1 MIASQSIHSGGC
13 HCQAF
18 FVGIYSPCHHP
29 QALCPQGIG
38 KRFVRPEI
46 GFETYSAEIVF
57 TAESGNFFSSREFSK
72 MLFQVDQQHPW
83 KIWEK
88 LIGKLQRFDFKGT
101 KSTVEIENGNAIKI
115 VTEDDTRMRNIVDIL
130 QGKFIKRGVAIK
142 NLEYGKVEP
151 AAGGMVRQ
159 SIKVKQGID
168 ADVAKKITKDI
179 KNLKVKVQAQLQDD
193 QIRVSGKKID
203 DLQAVIAFLKG
214 QDYGVELQFSNFRS

>member
-1 MIASQSIHSGGC
+1 MAKEPSFDVVSEVDMQEVSNAVN
-13 HCQAF
+13 QT
-18 FVGIYSPCHHP
+18 V
-29 QALCPQGIG
+29 
-38 KRFVRPEI
+38 KEI
-46 GFETYSAEIVF
+46 T
-57 TAESGNFFSSREFSK
+57 
-72 MLFQVDQQHPW
+72 
-83 KIWEK
+83 
-88 LIGKLQRFDFKGT
+88 QRFDFKGT

-130 QGKFIKRGVAIK
+130 QSKFIKRGVAIK

-159 SIKVKQGID
+159 SIRVKQGID
-168 ADVAKKITKDI
+168 AEIAKKITKDI
-179 KNLKVKVQAQLQDD
+179 KNLKIKVQTQLQDD

>member
-1 MIASQSIHSGGC
+1 MAKEPSFDVVSEVDMQEVNNAINQT
-13 HCQAF
+13 
-18 FVGIYSPCHHP
+18 V
-29 QALCPQGIG
+29 
-38 KRFVRPEI
+38 KEI
-46 GFETYSAEIVF
+46 T
-57 TAESGNFFSSREFSK
+57 
-72 MLFQVDQQHPW
+72 
-83 KIWEK
+83 
-88 LIGKLQRFDFKGT
+88 QRFDFKGT

-130 QGKFIKRGVAIK
+130 QSKFIKRGVAIK

-179 KNLKVKVQAQLQDD
+179 KNMKVKVQATLQDD

-203 DLQAVIAFLKG
+203 DLQTVIAFLKG

>member
-1 MIASQSIHSGGC
+1 MQEVNNAVNQT
-13 HCQAF
+13 
-18 FVGIYSPCHHP
+18 V
-29 QALCPQGIG
+29 
-38 KRFVRPEI
+38 KEI
-46 GFETYSAEIVF
+46 T
-57 TAESGNFFSSREFSK
+57 
-72 MLFQVDQQHPW
+72 
-83 KIWEK
+83 
-88 LIGKLQRFDFKGT
+88 QRFDFKGT

-151 AAGGMVRQ
+151 TAGGMVRQ

>member
-1 MIASQSIHSGGC
+1 MAKEPSFDVVSEVDMQEVNKAVN
-13 HCQAF
+13 QT
-18 FVGIYSPCHHP
+18 V
-29 QALCPQGIG
+29 
-38 KRFVRPEI
+38 KEI
-46 GFETYSAEIVF
+46 T
-57 TAESGNFFSSREFSK
+57 
-72 MLFQVDQQHPW
+72 
-83 KIWEK
+83 
-88 LIGKLQRFDFKGT
+88 QRFDFKGT

>member
-1 MIASQSIHSGGC
+1 MAKEPSFDVVSEVDMQEVNNAVN
-13 HCQAF
+13 QT
-18 FVGIYSPCHHP
+18 V
-29 QALCPQGIG
+29 
-38 KRFVRPEI
+38 KEI
-46 GFETYSAEIVF
+46 T
-57 TAESGNFFSSREFSK
+57 
-72 MLFQVDQQHPW
+72 
-83 KIWEK
+83 
-88 LIGKLQRFDFKGT
+88 QRFDFKGT

-168 ADVAKKITKDI
+168 ADVAKKITKDL

>member
-1 MIASQSIHSGGC
+1 MAKEPSFDVVSEVDMQEVNNAINQT
-13 HCQAF
+13 
-18 FVGIYSPCHHP
+18 V
-29 QALCPQGIG
+29 
-38 KRFVRPEI
+38 KEI
-46 GFETYSAEIVF
+46 T
-57 TAESGNFFSSREFSK
+57 
-72 MLFQVDQQHPW
+72 
-83 KIWEK
+83 
-88 LIGKLQRFDFKGT
+88 QRFDFKGT

-130 QGKFIKRGVAIK
+130 QSKFIKRGVAIK

>member
-1 MIASQSIHSGGC
+1 MAKEPSFDVVSEVAMQEVNNAINQT
-13 HCQAF
+13 
-18 FVGIYSPCHHP
+18 V
-29 QALCPQGIG
+29 
-38 KRFVRPEI
+38 KEI
-46 GFETYSAEIVF
+46 T
-57 TAESGNFFSSREFSK
+57 
-72 MLFQVDQQHPW
+72 
-83 KIWEK
+83 
-88 LIGKLQRFDFKGT
+88 QRFDFKGT

-130 QGKFIKRGVAIK
+130 QSKFIKRGVAIK

-168 ADVAKKITKDI
+168 ADIAKKITKDI
-179 KNLKVKVQAQLQDD
+179 KNMKVKVQATLQDD

>member
-1 MIASQSIHSGGC
+1 MAKEPSFDVVSEVDMQEVNNAINQT
-13 HCQAF
+13 
-18 FVGIYSPCHHP
+18 V
-29 QALCPQGIG
+29 
-38 KRFVRPEI
+38 KEI
-46 GFETYSAEIVF
+46 T
-57 TAESGNFFSSREFSK
+57 
-72 MLFQVDQQHPW
+72 
-83 KIWEK
+83 
-88 LIGKLQRFDFKGT
+88 QRFDFKDT

-130 QGKFIKRGVAIK
+130 QSKFIKRGVAIK
-142 NLEYGKVEP
+142 NLEYGKVES

-168 ADVAKKITKDI
+168 AEVAKKITKDI

>member
-1 MIASQSIHSGGC
+1 MAKEPSFDVVSEVDMQEVNNAVN
-13 HCQAF
+13 QT
-18 FVGIYSPCHHP
+18 V
-29 QALCPQGIG
+29 
-38 KRFVRPEI
+38 KEI
-46 GFETYSAEIVF
+46 T
-57 TAESGNFFSSREFSK
+57 
-72 MLFQVDQQHPW
+72 
-83 KIWEK
+83 
-88 LIGKLQRFDFKGT
+88 QRFDFKGT

-142 NLEYGKVEP
+142 NLEYGQVEP